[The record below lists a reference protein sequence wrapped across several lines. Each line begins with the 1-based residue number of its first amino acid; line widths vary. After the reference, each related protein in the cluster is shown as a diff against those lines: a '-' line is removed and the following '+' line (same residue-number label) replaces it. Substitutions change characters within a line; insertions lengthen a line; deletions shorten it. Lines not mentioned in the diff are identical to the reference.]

1 MCFLNTHS
9 ICNNLPSHCLLP
21 KFNLLTGSH
30 FPNYP
35 WAPYLTR
42 PACQTKSGE
51 RLGENIL
58 MKLNILPWREQFFT
72 STREAFMPSVD
83 AVSKLSWKA
92 NTCFHPKICYYLDHH
107 LNRVQKAFKKS
118 DVSILQTWK
127 ANRTTNF
134 SKISYEVKKMAY
146 ETPNNFYCFLVKLK
160 KNQKNHTNKNQPN
173 KNQTNKTKSNFFF
186 LFWIN
191 TFNVQQWKEEESK
204 RPRLKLGRPFM
215 LSVLHQ
221 VKYSLF
227 WMQSVCLLP
236 IIT

>member
-1 MCFLNTHS
+1 MSFLNTHS

-92 NTCFHPKICYYLDHH
+92 NTCFHPKICYYLNHH

-134 SKISYEVKKMAY
+134 SKINYEVKKMAY
-146 ETPNNFYCFLVKLK
+146 EIPNNFYCFLVKLK
-160 KNQKNHTNKNQPN
+160 KKATPTKT
-173 KNQTNKTKSNFFF
+173 NQTKTKPIKLKPISFFF
-186 LFWIN
+186 F
-191 TFNVQQWKEEESK
+191 E
-204 RPRLKLGRPFM
+204 
-215 LSVLHQ
+215 
-221 VKYSLF
+221 
-227 WMQSVCLLP
+227 
-236 IIT
+236 